1 MNLLEAMEA
10 RHAVR
15 NFTDAPIDADAL
27 AALQREIDACNAEGD
42 LNIQLIHDA
51 DDALDGCT
59 PHYGRFSGVH
69 NLIAL
74 IGADDDDPV
83 KLDKKTGYYGQRL
96 AIAAVAA
103 GLDTCWLV
111 LHDTD
116 EHGAWTIAE
125 GERMPAAIA
134 LGHAVRPGRP
144 HRSKPAEELSSI
156 APDSGI
162 SPDQVPDWFTRGVE
176 AAMLAPSALGKQP
189 FHLTLLDD
197 HTVLAE
203 ALDGLQPT
211 VTLGTVKYNFELA
224 AGAQNFTW
232 A

>member
-15 NFTDAPIDADAL
+15 NFTDTPIDADVL
-27 AALQREIDACNAEGD
+27 AALQREIDACNSEGN

-51 DDALDGCT
+51 DDALDGCAT
-59 PHYGRFSGVH
+59 HYGRFSGVH

-74 IGADDDDPV
+74 VGRDGDDPTE
-83 KLDKKTGYYGQRL
+83 LDEQTGYYGQRL

-111 LHDTD
+111 LHDTAD
-116 EHGAWTIAE
+116 HGAWTMTE
-125 GERMPAAIA
+125 DERMPAAIA

-156 APDSGI
+156 APESGI
-162 SPDQVPDWFTRGVE
+162 SPDQVPDWFTRGVK

-189 FHLTLLDD
+189 FHLTLLDG
-197 HTVLAE
+197 HTVHAE
-203 ALDGLQPT
+203 ALDRLQQA
-211 VTLGTVKYNFELA
+211 VTL
-224 AGAQNFTW
+224 
-232 A
+232 